1 MPFRLKETKRN
12 LDKSLKSSISNQSSS
27 KMLLELFMT
36 IFVLVSLPKSRALVP
51 NCNYYDTVDI
61 LHIKIQN
68 NLYKYDDLVIPANL
82 TAEYDFIEILDGS
95 KESAKRHLR
104 ACVRKLRPCVTIS

>member
-1 MPFRLKETKRN
+1 
-12 LDKSLKSSISNQSSS
+12 
-27 KMLLELFMT
+27 MLLELFIT

-61 LHIKIQN
+61 SHIKIQN

-82 TAEYDFIEILDGS
+82 TAEYDFIEMLDGS

-104 ACVRKLRPCVTIS
+104 ARLITDRTFQRFIEVSFSFFKPERHRNRSLNGI